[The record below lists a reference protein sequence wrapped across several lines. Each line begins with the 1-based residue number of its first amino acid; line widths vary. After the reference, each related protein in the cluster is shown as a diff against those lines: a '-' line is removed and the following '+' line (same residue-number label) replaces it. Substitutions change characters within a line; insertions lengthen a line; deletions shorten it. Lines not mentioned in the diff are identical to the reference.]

1 MRPAP
6 SRQAL
11 AEYSRDGRPR
21 RKLDEGGINWE
32 TVTYV
37 GEDGSKSI
45 DCNYWS
51 YRISGQRSLCR
62 RTCHINVK
70 RSVSLIILDSGS
82 HRLCV

>member
-6 SRQAL
+6 SLQAL
-11 AEYSRDGRPR
+11 AEYSRDGRPGC
-21 RKLDEGGINWE
+21 KLDEGDINWE
-32 TVTYV
+32 TVTCV
-37 GEDGSKSI
+37 GEDGTKSI

-51 YRISGQRSLCR
+51 YRISRQRSLCR